1 VDTICED
8 FQIRPDKH
16 KDRIRTAIEEQ
27 IKQGEFLSAL
37 PADEEISGLSEE
49 DLEWWRQQRL
59 VTVSDSQESL
69 DLIEEDVF
77 DDNEDED
84 EMDERPETVDTLMAE
99 LQDQHV
105 PDDLRIKIQVSPP
118 MKT

>member
-1 VDTICED
+1 
-8 FQIRPDKH
+8 
-16 KDRIRTAIEEQ
+16 
-27 IKQGEFLSAL
+27 
-37 PADEEISGLSEE
+37 
-49 DLEWWRQQRL
+49 
-59 VTVSDSQESL
+59 
-69 DLIEEDVF
+69 VF